1 MHQLAT
7 AFSEEQ
13 HDVQVLTG
21 RSVAYTGSYTV
32 HTIPNLVRSV
42 QIRKD
47 MHAVLEIRSWLKKNR
62 PDCLHV
68 HSTKAAYL
76 GRLAAWGLQIPVI
89 YTVHGIAYV
98 RTKPLLVRGVL
109 HSLEALFSRLT
120 TKYIFLTTSDAN
132 LWRAFSR
139 RRAALIPNG
148 VRISELQH
156 SDSPSTTR
164 FLWVGR
170 LSPPK
175 RLDLV
180 LTALSNLS
188 NLEWSLRV
196 IGEGPLKE
204 TWQKFAT
211 QLGIEDRVEWYGE
224 VANPEV
230 HYQQCFATVLASDA
244 EGMPL
249 ALLEAMAR
257 KRPVI
262 ASRLSGL
269 EELIEH
275 GKTGYLVEHA
285 FEPYLRRLLIHPDK
299 AEKMGECGYELVTTK
314 FSFDKS
320 YQQIKELSKRVC
332 EG

>member
-1 MHQLAT
+1 MH
-7 AFSEEQ
+7 S
-13 HDVQVLTG
+13 
-21 RSVAYTGSYTV
+21 
-32 HTIPNLVRSV
+32 IPYLVRSV

-47 MHAVLEIRSWLKKNR
+47 VRAVIDIRSWLKQNR

-89 YTVHGIAYV
+89 YTVHGIAYI
-98 RTKPLLVRGVL
+98 RTKPFIVRGIL
-109 HSLEALFSRLT
+109 HSIEALFSRLT
-120 TKYIFLTTSDAN
+120 TKYIFLTKSDAH
-132 LWRAFSR
+132 LWRTFSK

-148 VRISELQH
+148 VPLSDIEH
-156 SDSPSTTR
+156 SDSLSTTH

-180 LTALSNLS
+180 LTALSNLRD
-188 NLEWSLRV
+188 LEWTLRV
-196 IGEGPLKE
+196 IGDGPLKQ
-204 TWQKFAT
+204 TWKQLAT

-224 VANPEV
+224 VANPAV
-230 HYQQCFATVLASDA
+230 HYHECFVTVLASDA

-249 ALLEAMAR
+249 ALLESMAR

-269 EELIEH
+269 EELVEH

-285 FEPYLRRLLIHPDK
+285 FEPYLRRLLTHPDK
-299 AEKMGECGYELVTTK
+299 AKKMGESGYELVTTQ
-314 FSFDKS
+314 FSFDKT
-320 YQQIKELSKRVC
+320 YQQIKELTKRVC
-332 EG
+332 ES

>member
-1 MHQLAT
+1 MH
-7 AFSEEQ
+7 
-13 HDVQVLTG
+13 VLTG
-21 RSVAYTGSYTV
+21 RKVAYTGSYKV

-42 QIRKD
+42 QIIKD
-47 MHAVLEIRSWLKKNR
+47 VRAVLDIRSWLKQAR

-76 GRLAAWGLQIPVI
+76 GRLAAWGLQIPVL
-89 YTVHGIAYV
+89 YTVHGISYI
-98 RTKPLLVRGVL
+98 RTKPLFVRWML

-120 TKYIFLTTSDAN
+120 TKYIFLTRSDAH
-132 LWRAFSR
+132 LWRAFSK
-139 RRAALIPNG
+139 RRAVQIPNG
-148 VRISELQH
+148 VPLSEIQH
-156 SDSPSTTR
+156 SDPLSTTH

-180 LTALSNLS
+180 LTALSNLAH
-188 NLEWSLRV
+188 LEWRLRV
-196 IGEGPLKE
+196 IGEGPLKS
-204 TWQKFAT
+204 TWQQLAT

-224 VANPEV
+224 VADPEV
-230 HYQQCFATVLASDA
+230 HYQQCFVTLLASDA

-262 ASRLSGL
+262 ASRLNGL
-269 EELIEH
+269 EEIVEH
-275 GKTGYLVEHA
+275 GKTGYLVEKT
-285 FEPYLRRLLIHPDK
+285 FEPYLRRLLAHPNK
-299 AEKMGECGYELVTTK
+299 AKQMGESGYELVTTK

-320 YQQIKELSKRVC
+320 YQQINELMKRVC
-332 EG
+332 ER